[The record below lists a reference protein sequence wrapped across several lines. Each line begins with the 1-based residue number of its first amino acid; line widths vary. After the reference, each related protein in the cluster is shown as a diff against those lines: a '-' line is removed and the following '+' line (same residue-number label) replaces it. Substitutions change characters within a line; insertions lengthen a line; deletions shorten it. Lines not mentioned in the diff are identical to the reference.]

1 MIEEEVKNESTRNAN
16 TYEQEL
22 ERILEKS
29 MKEFPPLLSV
39 KDVQSILQLG
49 ENNTYK
55 LVKSGEFKLF
65 QIGKHLRIAKA
76 ELILYLVKMNK

>member
-1 MIEEEVKNESTRNAN
+1 MMSEVNTYSTESAN
-16 TYEQEL
+16 TYDVEL
-22 ERILEKS
+22 EKILEKS
-29 MKEFPPLLSV
+29 MKEYPPLLSV

>member
-1 MIEEEVKNESTRNAN
+1 LIEEEVKNESTRNAN